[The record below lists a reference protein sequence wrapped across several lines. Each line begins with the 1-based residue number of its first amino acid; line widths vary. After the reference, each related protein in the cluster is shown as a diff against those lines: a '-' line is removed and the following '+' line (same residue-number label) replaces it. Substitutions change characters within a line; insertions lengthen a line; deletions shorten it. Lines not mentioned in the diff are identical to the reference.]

1 VNNSTK
7 IRLRNAVV
15 DALSDGDDVA
25 AHEMLGLLVCQPI
38 GQDSIKQ
45 MPPLALPGAITIID
59 GPAKNY
65 HYWMRFI
72 RDNFLP
78 FMHRNG
84 RIQFTSYEVLS
95 WLRNCGNIQLTAGD
109 THVLANGKEV
119 WRNQVYSA
127 LANLKQMGVLDAER
141 FAKSYTIKASK
152 EVVNETSV

>member
-1 VNNSTK
+1 
-7 IRLRNAVV
+7 
-15 DALSDGDDVA
+15 
-25 AHEMLGLLVCQPI
+25 
-38 GQDSIKQ
+38 
-45 MPPLALPGAITIID
+45 
-59 GPAKNY
+59 
-65 HYWMRFI
+65 
-72 RDNFLP
+72 
-78 FMHRNG
+78 
-84 RIQFTSYEVLS
+84 VLS